1 MKDFDLEYGS
11 TSIEI
16 QKNTVVSESDRVV
29 IVDDLVAT
37 GGTAIACA
45 ELLTENFNVKKQNIL
60 ILAVIDL
67 PDLGGSKLIANQGY
81 EIETL
86 VSY

>member
-1 MKDFDLEYGS
+1 MVVLQSKFK
-11 TSIEI
+11 
-16 QKNTVVSESDRVV
+16 KNTSLGATDRVV
-29 IVDDLVAT
+29 VVDDLIAT

-45 ELLTENFNVKKQNIL
+45 ELLTENFDISKENIL

-67 PDLGGSKLIANQGY
+67 PNLGGSNLIKEQGY
-81 EIETL
+81 KVETL